1 MARSISDY
9 HRKPDLKRGDR
20 LNQAIDAMSADD
32 LLQAFKRVARGI
44 STLKVDPVLHQ
55 INMAILESIQ
65 ALEDPIWEGD
75 PAPELV
81 HNAREVYRMLLRM
94 LQT

>member
-9 HRKPDLKRGDR
+9 HRKPDLTMEDR

-32 LLQAFKRVARGI
+32 LLQAFKRVSQGI
-44 STLKVDPVLHQ
+44 STLKVDPVLQEIHT
-55 INMAILESIQ
+55 AILETIQ
-65 ALEDPIWEGD
+65 ALEDPLWEGD
-75 PAPELV
+75 PPPDLV

-94 LQT
+94 LQI